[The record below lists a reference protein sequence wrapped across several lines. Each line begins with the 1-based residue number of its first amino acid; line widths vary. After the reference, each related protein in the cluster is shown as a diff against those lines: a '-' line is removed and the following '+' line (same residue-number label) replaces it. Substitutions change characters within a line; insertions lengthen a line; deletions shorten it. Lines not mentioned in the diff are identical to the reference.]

1 MTFDEWKKSLI
12 RQIPRIEKRMA
23 ENLSWVDGQKSNNK
37 PLRQAERR
45 NENE

>member
-1 MTFDEWKKSLI
+1 MTFSEWKKSLI
-12 RQIPRIEKRMA
+12 RQIPRIEKRI
-23 ENLSWVDGQKSNNK
+23 EKGLSWVDGKNQSKK